1 MPIRNKNIKLI
12 INYVAGP
19 IVFCILSYAIYVQ
32 IQKQTDWQASIQ
44 HIFNPSKAWEIIPV
58 FLLMFLNWGIEAR
71 KWQLALSKSGNISF
85 ITSVKAIFSGTTMAF
100 FTPNRI
106 GEYMGRM
113 LHLERKDRLP
123 SIALTVVC
131 SISQLLVTFVAGTI
145 GLFILKEKIAARYDY
160 PNVIFW
166 INLLLYIVAAA
177 SIVLTLFYF
186 RLAWMVKWIDRMPKI
201 GHWLRHIRPV
211 EDFNATILTRLL
223 SLSVARYFV
232 FIAQYFLLFNVFGVE
247 LGWWQSFWSVSV
259 VFLVIAIVPS
269 VAALTELGVRWNTSI
284 EVLHLFSLNTA
295 GILAVS
301 LAAWLINLVIPA
313 LIGSL
318 LIFGLK
324 FFSNK

>member
-1 MPIRNKNIKLI
+1 
-12 INYVAGP
+12 
-19 IVFCILSYAIYVQ
+19 VFCLLAYAIHVQ
-32 IQKQTDWQASIQ
+32 IQKQADWRQSLH
-44 HIFNPSKAWEIIPV
+44 HILDSVNLKNLIPI
-58 FLLMFLNWGIEAR
+58 FLLMFINWGIEAM
-71 KWQLALSKSGNISF
+71 KWQIALSGSISF
-85 ITSVKAIFSGTTMAF
+85 TTSVKAIFSGTTMAF

-106 GEYMGRM
+106 GEYLGRM
-113 LHLERKDRLP
+113 LHLQQKDRLN

-131 SISQLLVTFVAGTI
+131 SISQLLVTFIAGTI
-145 GLFILKEKIAARYDY
+145 GLFILKEKIAAQYHY

-166 INLLLYIVAAA
+166 INLLLYIVAAT

-186 RLAWMVKWIDRMPKI
+186 RLAWMVKWIDRLPKI
-201 GHWLRHIRPV
+201 SRWLQHIRPV
-211 EDFNATILTRLL
+211 EDFNATILMRLL
-223 SLSVARYFV
+223 SLSVLRYFV

-269 VAALTELGVRWNTSI
+269 IAALTELGVRWNTSI

>member
-1 MPIRNKNIKLI
+1 M
-12 INYVAGP
+12 
-19 IVFCILSYAIYVQ
+19 FCILAYAIYVQ
-32 IQKQTDWQASIQ
+32 IQKQDDWKSSVK
-44 HIFNPSKAWEIIPV
+44 HIFDSKNAWDIIPI
-58 FLLMFLNWGIEAR
+58 FLLMFLNWGIEAK
-71 KWQLALSKSGNISF
+71 KWQLALSKSGKISF

-113 LHLERKDRLP
+113 LHLQKKNRLP

-131 SISQLLVTFVAGTI
+131 SISQLLVTFIAGTI
-145 GLFILKEKIAARYDY
+145 GLFILKEKIAGQYNY

-166 INLLLYIVAAA
+166 INLLLYVVAAA

-201 GHWLRHIRPV
+201 SRWLRHIRPV
-211 EDFNATILTRLL
+211 EDFNATILMRLL

-247 LGWWQSFWSVSV
+247 LGWWQSVWSGSV
-259 VFLVIAIVPS
+259 VFRVIAIVPS
-269 VAALTELGVRWNTSI
+269 VAALTELGVRWTTSI

-301 LAAWLINLVIPA
+301 LAAWIINLVIPA

-324 FFSNK
+324 FFNNR

>member
-1 MPIRNKNIKLI
+1 M
-12 INYVAGP
+12 
-19 IVFCILSYAIYVQ
+19 FCILSWAIYVQ
-32 IQKQTDWQASIQ
+32 IQKQDDWEKSIK
-44 HIFNPSKAWEIIPV
+44 HIFNAPKAWNILPV
-58 FLLMFLNWGIEAR
+58 FLLMFVNWGIEAR

-113 LHLERKDRLP
+113 LHIEKKDRLP

-131 SISQLLVTFVAGTI
+131 SISQLLVTLIAGTI
-145 GLFILKEKIAARYDY
+145 GLFILKEEMAAHYNY

-166 INLLLYIVAAA
+166 INLLLYVVAAI
-177 SIVLTLFYF
+177 SIILTLSYF
-186 RLAWMVKWIDRMPKI
+186 RLAWLVKWIDKVPKI
-201 GHWLRHIRPV
+201 SRWLRYIRPV
-211 EDFNATILTRLL
+211 EDFNATILMRLL

-301 LAAWLINLVIPA
+301 LIAWIINLVIPA

-324 FFSNK
+324 FFNNK